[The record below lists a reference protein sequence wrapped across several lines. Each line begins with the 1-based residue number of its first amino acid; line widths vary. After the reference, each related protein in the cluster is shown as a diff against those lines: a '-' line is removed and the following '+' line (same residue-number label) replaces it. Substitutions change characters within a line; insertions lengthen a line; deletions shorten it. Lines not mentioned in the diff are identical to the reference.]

1 MLRSMTAFARHE
13 QSDDAGTIIWELRSV
28 NHRYLEIALRLP
40 EALRSLENLMRERIT
55 NKLSRGKLEG
65 TLKLQ
70 NLSAGLSAIN
80 INQAVVERLLAVAG
94 ELEHKIGPGT
104 GLKLIDVLRWP
115 GVVAESELDLEGM
128 QTALFAAL
136 DAALEQL
143 IATRE
148 REGQRTAELLGQRI
162 VAMREQV
169 RRVRARRP
177 QVLEY
182 WREKLLTRISEIPV
196 EAEPGRLEQE
206 LVLIAHRLDVDEE
219 LDRLDTHLNEM
230 QSVLRRPEP
239 VGRRL
244 DFLMQELNREAN
256 TLSSKAADSETTQA
270 ALEMKVLIEQM
281 REQVQ
286 NVE

>member
-13 QSDDAGTIIWELRSV
+13 QADTSGTITWELRSV
-28 NHRYLEIALRLP
+28 NHRYLEISLRLP

-55 NKLSRGKLEG
+55 SKLSRGKLEG

-80 INQAVVERLLAVAG
+80 INQAVVERLLAVAK
-94 ELEHKIGPGT
+94 ELEQKIGASS

-128 QTALFAAL
+128 QTALFSAL
-136 DAALEQL
+136 DAALEEL

-182 WREKLLTRISEIPV
+182 WRDKLLTRISEIPV

-270 ALEMKVLIEQM
+270 SLEMKVLIEQM